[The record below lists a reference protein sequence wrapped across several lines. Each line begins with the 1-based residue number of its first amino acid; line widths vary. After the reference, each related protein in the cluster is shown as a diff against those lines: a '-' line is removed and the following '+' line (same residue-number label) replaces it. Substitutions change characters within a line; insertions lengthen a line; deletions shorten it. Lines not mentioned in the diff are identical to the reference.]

1 MPVLGIDYDKC
12 SGCGICLISCP
23 IQGKFFKKDE
33 EQDKIIFEDPENHCF
48 RCGQCVAQCP
58 EDAIVHIKMG
68 EAFTFKN
75 IENLEEHTSYEQIY
89 NFLAA
94 NRSVRHYKKDKV
106 PTEIL
111 QKVFTAME
119 CAPTGGNFRSEK
131 FSIISDPD
139 KIKEL
144 SDAVEVEM
152 IKLFGDQLDATK
164 AKYHSVVYYDAPH
177 IIFVTSPYDNI
188 LANYNMGNIVT
199 YGRLAAQALGLGTCW
214 NGMTQL
220 AIQSNP
226 KIKKIANI
234 KGRIVGAFT
243 IGYPK
248 AKFYRVA
255 PRRMKEVEGLHD
267 VID

>member
-1 MPVLGIDYDKC
+1 
-12 SGCGICLISCP
+12 
-23 IQGKFFKKDE
+23 
-33 EQDKIIFEDPENHCF
+33 
-48 RCGQCVAQCP
+48 
-58 EDAIVHIKMG
+58 
-68 EAFTFKN
+68 
-75 IENLEEHTSYEQIY
+75 
-89 NFLAA
+89 
-94 NRSVRHYKKDKV
+94 
-106 PTEIL
+106 
-111 QKVFTAME
+111 ME

-144 SDAVEVEM
+144 SDAVEIEM
-152 IKLFGDQLDATK
+152 IKLFGDQLEATK
-164 AKYHSVVYYDAPH
+164 AKNHSVVYYDAPH
-177 IIFVTSPYDNI
+177 IIFVTSPYDNV

-226 KIKKIANI
+226 KIKKLANI